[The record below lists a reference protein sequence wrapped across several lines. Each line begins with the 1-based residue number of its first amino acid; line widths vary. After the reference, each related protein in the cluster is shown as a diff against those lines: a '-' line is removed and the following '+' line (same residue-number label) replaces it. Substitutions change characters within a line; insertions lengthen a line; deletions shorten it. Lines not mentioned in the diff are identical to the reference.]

1 MELRCTAT
9 CSAGAPLCTAT
20 TSRAPGRRPT
30 ASLSAAAARG
40 PEEQMP
46 EESSEGFLAEEL
58 RLAEEL
64 LRAVEEDEK
73 ARKAAA
79 ENK

>member
-1 MELRCTAT
+1 
-9 CSAGAPLCTAT
+9 
-20 TSRAPGRRPT
+20 
-30 ASLSAAAARG
+30 
-40 PEEQMP
+40 MP